1 MLTLKVKW
9 RCLFTLSFVCSFSF
23 DWFQATFFCIEFIP
37 RLSFSKLYPNHSQV
51 SKCKLLSIYTR
62 YLKMSYE
69 SCLKKY
75 SHFPPSGFIK
85 LVIFL
90 IKFMHIYH
98 FLPFVLDIFFH
109 IFLFIMYFNLIFPI
123 ALKYC
128 LADLQYIFNPLS
140 IRSLIL

>member
-1 MLTLKVKW
+1 MLILRVQW

-37 RLSFSKLYPNHSQV
+37 SLSFSKLCPNHSQV

-62 YLKMSYE
+62 CLKMSYE
-69 SCLKKY
+69 SYLKIY
-75 SHFPPSGFIK
+75 SHFPPWGFIK

-98 FLPFVLDIFFH
+98 SLSFVLDIFFH
-109 IFLFIMYFNLIFPI
+109 IFLFIMYFNLIFLI
-123 ALKYC
+123 ALKY
-128 LADLQYIFNPLS
+128 Y
-140 IRSLIL
+140 